1 VKLSVKSD
9 YAARAVLALAR
20 QHASGQSQRIED
32 LAVQQG
38 IPAGY
43 LVQILIEL
51 KSRKLVRSVRGK
63 AGGYLLA
70 KAPGDITL
78 GDVLHCV
85 HGQVFDTPALSDAN
99 CPPELRRA
107 WERLRTSIEAAAGSI
122 NFQQILDDSAEKEK
136 MYYI

>member
-1 VKLSVKSD
+1 MKLSVKSD

-20 QHASGQSQRIED
+20 QHAGGQSQRIED
-32 LAVQQG
+32 LAAAQG

-43 LVQILIEL
+43 LVQILIGL

-78 GDVLHCV
+78 GDVLRCA

-107 WERLRTSIEAAAGSI
+107 WERLRASMESAADGI
-122 NFQQILDDSAEKEK
+122 NFQQLLDDSAEKEK